1 MYSVSFLHLF
11 LQYGLGR
18 FMTTWLHSIWCILSV
33 DFLLLKLYMLKSKAI
48 YWITIDSWFYQSL
61 EGIQGLI
68 NGSYSICVMWYIVAK
83 KLFVTDSSST
93 LWRIRIGG
101 VLIQLLSGKR
111 SFTGT
116 AVVPRAMRW
125 FINPNFNIFQ
135 WYSMTAAVKYT
146 DKDKISIHEDHP
158 TFPDLLQ
165 PLLTSK
171 YILYLFILS

>member
-68 NGSYSICVMWYIVAK
+68 NGSYSICEMWYIVAK
-83 KLFVTDSSST
+83 KLFITDSSST
-93 LWRIRIGG
+93 LENQDWRCVNLVIIWEKIFYRY
-101 VLIQLLSGKR
+101 R
-111 SFTGT
+111 SSATCNG
-116 AVVPRAMRW
+116 A
-125 FINPNFNIFQ
+125 IHQPNFSIFQ
-135 WYSMTAAVKYT
+135 WYSMTMAVKHT
-146 DKDKISIHEDHP
+146 DKIK
-158 TFPDLLQ
+158 F
-165 PLLTSK
+165 
-171 YILYLFILS
+171 LYMKTIQHFLICYNLY